1 MKVSTISQSPTFAQK
16 PNAKQMKVYTKSVNQ
31 GLELLGKQVDLIL
44 HNASA
49 PAVSSENTGIGSLFS
64 KTVVTKLFPFLKEH
78 GFSGIQQEPNGLRK
92 SMDNSPYAPES
103 SAKNIFMIPLEK
115 LASSSALTAICRTA
129 FAAAPNRAPN
139 WLSSPPRIL

>member
-103 SAKNIFMIPLEK
+103 NAKNIFMIPLEK
-115 LASSSALTAICRTA
+115 LAKSCKCPMRT
-129 FAAAPNRAPN
+129 
-139 WLSSPPRIL
+139 